1 MLHAGI
7 EAGLES
13 NIDWNWNFS
22 SFINWLCKSIFT
34 SNVKIMQGT
43 FLSTCILLIKAITV
57 PRFLS
62 LNSIE
67 VVWYLGTPW
76 HDMKKYRIKSRNKF
90 VIFFS
95 YFHSVRQE
103 MKNQNGY
110 ENKVCTVH
118 LYTVLSTYF
127 HNCKPRLKNLLGCG
141 LQYNI
146 HTMHFDLQFT
156 VLANRKTL

>member
-1 MLHAGI
+1 MHAGI

-43 FLSTCILLIKAITV
+43 FLSTCTLLIKAITV

-67 VVWYLGTPW
+67 VVSYLGTPW
-76 HDMKKYRIKSRNKF
+76 HDMKEYRIKSRNKF
-90 VIFFS
+90 VIFF
-95 YFHSVRQE
+95 YFCSVHQE
-103 MKNQNGY
+103 MKKQNGY
-110 ENKVCTVH
+110 ENRVCREH
-118 LYTVLSTYF
+118 IYT
-127 HNCKPRLKNLLGCG
+127 LKNFGMEMT
-141 LQYNI
+141 QTI
-146 HTMHFDLQFT
+146 SFSTIE
-156 VLANRKTL
+156 